1 VALDFHERIWYSF
14 CSWDTCVRRLFT
26 AIIKQLRVNERI
38 IAREVRLVGENSEQ
52 LGVMTLAA
60 ARELAKKANLDIVE
74 VAPTSVP
81 PVCRLLDYGKFKYEQ
96 QKKDQQS
103 KKAQKVTLLREI
115 RLRPKIG
122 VHDFEFKARTAK
134 KLLMDG
140 AKVKI
145 TLMFRG
151 REITHPDLGWKILQK
166 MAETLKEAGAL
177 ERQPLMEG
185 RRMDIILAPI
195 TNKPKPKQEV
205 KPAGKAADNKTGV
218 KAAGKV
224 PSAGTSAGN
233 VPAENITAIDAG
245 AGKPGAAKAD
255 VTGAAVV
262 NPAAAVKTIE
272 KETQNAKT

>member
-1 VALDFHERIWYSF
+1 
-14 CSWDTCVRRLFT
+14 
-26 AIIKQLRVNERI
+26 
-38 IAREVRLVGENSEQ
+38 
-52 LGVMTLAA
+52 MTLAA
-60 ARELAKKANLDIVE
+60 ARELAKKANVDIVE

-81 PVCRLLDYGKFKYEQ
+81 PVCRLMDYGKFKYEQ

-122 VHDFEFKARTAK
+122 IHDFDFKARTAK

-166 MAETLKEAGAL
+166 MAETLKEVGAL

-185 RRMDIILAPI
+185 RRMDIILSPI
-195 TNKPKPKQEV
+195 STKPKAKQDT
-205 KPAGKAADNKTGV
+205 KAAVKTADGKKEV
-218 KAAGKV
+218 KAAGKAK
-224 PSAGTSAGN
+224 AGS
-233 VPAENITAIDAG
+233 VSAENTTATDAG
-245 AGKPGAAKAD
+245 AGKPGAMKAD
-255 VTGAAVV
+255 NKAGKAVV
-262 NPAAAVKTIE
+262 DPPAAVKMIE